1 MLYGGSLRCKAL
13 AFLFVD
19 NRFNIKID
27 IRHAMQ
33 VQQFPI

>member
-1 MLYGGSLRCKAL
+1 MLYGGMPWGKAL